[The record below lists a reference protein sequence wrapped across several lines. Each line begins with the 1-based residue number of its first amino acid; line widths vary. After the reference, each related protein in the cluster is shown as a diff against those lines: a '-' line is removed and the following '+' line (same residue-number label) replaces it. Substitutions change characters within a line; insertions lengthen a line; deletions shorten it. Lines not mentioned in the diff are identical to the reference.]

1 MTEILITSSVLI
13 LVLLALRK
21 AFQNSLSRRVQYALW
36 ALVLLR
42 LLVPV
47 SLPAVDFSVLTAAQ
61 TVEQTVTRNI
71 DARPVY
77 VPVARAPLADHPT
90 APDLA
95 PERAEITEGESVWV
109 ARTDDTA
116 VQYKRLSARTV
127 LLYVWLA
134 GGTLSGLYLLTVNT
148 LFWLKLR
155 RIRRLWPVEGCS
167 LPVYLVE
174 EGLSSPC
181 LFGLLRPAIYL
192 TPAAVSSPERL
203 RHVLAHEETH
213 ARHLDHLWTLLRGVC
228 LAVYWFD
235 PLVWAASA
243 AARTDCELACDEGAL
258 ARLGEGERIPYGQTL
273 LSLIPVKRP
282 GSPMLAATTMA
293 AGKKQL
299 KDRFRR
305 IAQKPQQFMAAGIAV
320 ALLVGVASACT
331 FTQARTPDA
340 SLSQPQG
347 DAGGSVLTG
356 EELRFFNER
365 FFNGA
370 PDSGG
375 SVPYNIANQ
384 FGSPWFSYEK
394 PEDIDLYELF
404 YCAGST
410 SLTDEELKAVFGY
423 DSREDMVCPAYKLT
437 AAEMDRVL
445 TQYTGLTLERTNK
458 VGLDK
463 FIRSAGYDAYYFG
476 HGDTN
481 YCGRLDFTLGTREGK
496 TVRLY
501 QGSGSEWTCVT
512 LEEQEDGSWWFKS
525 NQECEKPV
533 IPTLFPAGKP
543 ETVISLDGLEPY
555 EAPVVTLEKRVDDFE
570 DIYENRLENWNI
582 DGHSVVVY
590 RDRKGIINAAIRE
603 EDTMNV
609 FLTGLDEGASV
620 FFFHDLFGYDGF
632 TVRYSGETGPHTYGT
647 IVDYFRF
654 TGDGTPVIMARTRN
668 GFDMPMALD
677 LDGDGAD
684 ELAAEEELF
693 FQRDGK
699 LYRADLK
706 ELVQENY
713 PALEY
718 WDYSGWDRYSK
729 SLSVSAYGGERYM
742 PCYLYFDGGQ
752 LLFYKEEK
760 SHHDHMVDGIDKY
773 VPAEVVTAARDFVEQ
788 EVLDAQPDGTWRHK
802 GWQDEGYPQET
813 YDDWRLESFSL
824 FYAGDEGGTAVECWS
839 VNYEL
844 HTIDPEKVV
853 LAGGKYLTED
863 NWVSPGYPGCDW
875 FIFRVEGE
883 ARTFLRHDMINDM
896 SPGSEGFQAYLS
908 QALEQSKAG
917 ADTQ

>member
-1 MTEILITSSVLI
+1 M
-13 LVLLALRK
+13 
-21 AFQNSLSRRVQYALW
+21 
-36 ALVLLR
+36 
-42 LLVPV
+42 
-47 SLPAVDFSVLTAAQ
+47 
-61 TVEQTVTRNI
+61 
-71 DARPVY
+71 
-77 VPVARAPLADHPT
+77 AP
-90 APDLA
+90 
-95 PERAEITEGESVWV
+95 
-109 ARTDDTA
+109 
-116 VQYKRLSARTV
+116 
-127 LLYVWLA
+127 
-134 GGTLSGLYLLTVNT
+134 
-148 LFWLKLR
+148 
-155 RIRRLWPVEGCS
+155 
-167 LPVYLVE
+167 
-174 EGLSSPC
+174 
-181 LFGLLRPAIYL
+181 
-192 TPAAVSSPERL
+192 
-203 RHVLAHEETH
+203 
-213 ARHLDHLWTLLRGVC
+213 
-228 LAVYWFD
+228 
-235 PLVWAASA
+235 
-243 AARTDCELACDEGAL
+243 
-258 ARLGEGERIPYGQTL
+258 
-273 LSLIPVKRP
+273 
-282 GSPMLAATTMA
+282 
-293 AGKKQL
+293 
-299 KDRFRR
+299 
-305 IAQKPQQFMAAGIAV
+305 
-320 ALLVGVASACT
+320 ACT

-603 EDTMNV
+603 GDTMNV

-654 TGDGTPVIMARTRN
+654 TGDGAPVIIARTRN

-684 ELAAEEELF
+684 ELAA
-693 FQRDGK
+693 
-699 LYRADLK
+699 
-706 ELVQENY
+706 
-713 PALEY
+713 
-718 WDYSGWDRYSK
+718 
-729 SLSVSAYGGERYM
+729 
-742 PCYLYFDGGQ
+742 
-752 LLFYKEEK
+752 
-760 SHHDHMVDGIDKY
+760 
-773 VPAEVVTAARDFVEQ
+773 
-788 EVLDAQPDGTWRHK
+788 
-802 GWQDEGYPQET
+802 
-813 YDDWRLESFSL
+813 
-824 FYAGDEGGTAVECWS
+824 
-839 VNYEL
+839 
-844 HTIDPEKVV
+844 
-853 LAGGKYLTED
+853 
-863 NWVSPGYPGCDW
+863 
-875 FIFRVEGE
+875 
-883 ARTFLRHDMINDM
+883 
-896 SPGSEGFQAYLS
+896 
-908 QALEQSKAG
+908 
-917 ADTQ
+917 